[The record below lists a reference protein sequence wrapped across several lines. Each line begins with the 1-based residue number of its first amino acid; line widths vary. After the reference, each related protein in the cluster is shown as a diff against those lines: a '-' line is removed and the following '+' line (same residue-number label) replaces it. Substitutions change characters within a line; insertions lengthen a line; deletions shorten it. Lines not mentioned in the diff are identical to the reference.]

1 MSAGERIRGLWKK
14 IDASASKLLTRK
26 EFNAVLLFVGLGLA
40 VLLFRGGKELF
51 YSLFPPAA
59 PDQYKKEQM
68 RQDSLFA
75 ALSARAI
82 PDDSLKFYL
91 PPEASHHDSS
101 VIRASTKGK
110 DLSPSSIS
118 LNKSPREELMKLPG
132 VGEVMS
138 ERIVEYRTK
147 RGGFRSVEELMN
159 VQGIGERTFEKLKPY
174 LRLQ

>member
-1 MSAGERIRGLWKK
+1 MSAGERIKGLWKK
-14 IDASASKLLTRK
+14 IDAAASKILTRK

-40 VLLFRGGKELF
+40 VLLFRGGKQLF
-51 YSLFPPAA
+51 YALFPPAV
-59 PDQYKKEQM
+59 PENYEKEQH

-91 PPEASHHDSS
+91 PPEASQRDSS
-101 VIRASTKGK
+101 VIRTSTKAK

-118 LNKSPREELMKLPG
+118 LNRSSREELMKLPG

-138 ERIVEYRTK
+138 GRIVSYREH
-147 RGGFRSVEELMN
+147 RGGFRSLEELMN
-159 VQGIGERTFEKLKPY
+159 VQGLGEKKFEKLKPY
-174 LRLQ
+174 LRLE